1 MIRKV
6 KKEEYED
13 LYHCIVSDQVP
24 ADEIAEYFE
33 DEELKKVLYCPTE
46 QECER
51 IRKIYKEGLNQ

>member
-33 DEELKKVLYCPTE
+33 DEEFYKY
-46 QECER
+46 
-51 IRKIYKEGLNQ
+51 YKEQSNERK